1 LVELHRVYSGDRH
14 GDMEGL
20 LDEEGLFESDE
31 EEEKKR
37 GENDR
42 PVDDKKALFKRE
54 LRSMLYGFG
63 DDKVPFE
70 ETLELLEQI
79 VVAYIRELSARAMEV
94 GKAKKV
100 ALEDIHYLIRRDAK
114 KFGRVKDLLSMSEEL
129 KRARKAFDEAKA
141 I

>member
-1 LVELHRVYSGDRH
+1 
-14 GDMEGL
+14 MEGL

-37 GENDR
+37 GESDR